1 MIQLKL
7 NVILMAILLAPVV
20 PCGAVLNRI
29 NVSVISDNVR
39 SKRRMRERYIRGK
52 VKVRRVN
59 LRLVA
64 CCGLLAGNPDTSRVS
79 RQTFATLLGFA
90 RARYPFVFWI
100 FFAPSYTT
108 YIFFAFSR
116 P

>member
-1 MIQLKL
+1 MTI
-7 NVILMAILLAPVV
+7 VLAPAVV
-20 PCGAVLNRI
+20 PCGVLNRI

-52 VKVRRVN
+52 VKVRHVN

-64 CCGLLAGNPDTSRVS
+64 RCGLLVGNPDTSRVS

-90 RARYPFVFWI
+90 CTKYSFVFLG
-100 FFAPSYTT
+100 FLFRANLHVYSLFP
-108 YIFFAFSR
+108 R
-116 P
+116 R